1 MKGYGQ
7 NDTLS
12 RSVPSDTAGVVVSAF
27 SQYRIEQQVL
37 PAQHLLMGS
46 TLDRFHKTSFL
57 PGLNALPGIRM
68 EERSPGS
75 YRLSMRGSSLR
86 SPFGVRNVKVYYNGL
101 PLTDAGGNTYF
112 NQLALHNLTSIEI
125 SKGPAGSMYGAGTGG
140 VVLLNSLRPW
150 QSGMELESLAGS
162 YGLFGLMGVG
172 RFLTNEKL
180 HAVSAGYTT
189 QQGYRDHTAM
199 HRANISYSGELVKS
213 KRYILTGHLLAADM
227 YYQTPGGLT
236 QAEFNANPRQ
246 ARPVVGVLPS
256 AAAAKAA
263 IFQQN
268 LLTGMHFS
276 QTMHKGWQNQTAL
289 YGSFARVRN
298 PSIRNYEQRSEPGTG
313 LRTEFIK
320 KHKTDTYKQQWVS
333 GIEAQ
338 WGFFDI
344 HVYTNRSGEKGN
356 PISADKLR
364 FFTGNIFTQ
373 FSRQYGERWDF
384 SGGISYFRSRV
395 KVKRLFPLG
404 NDNLKKDFL
413 NDWAPRFSALF
424 RPADGVQ
431 LSAVVSRGFSPPTV
445 SELLPSTGVL
455 NANLQPEYGWNF
467 EAGIRL
473 QSPNRKWNTSL
484 NFFRFNL
491 KQAIVQRRDNT
502 GADFFD
508 NAGGTRQQGIE
519 WTGNFLHNRPLAFLQ
534 VISIKGSYTYSHFR
548 YVDFKQVNSDFSGN
562 VLPSVPAH
570 TVSLLADLRWKPGFF
585 VHTTFYAASAIWL
598 NDANTARAD
607 AYQLLTFKAG
617 YGKKVRFFIGVD
629 NLLDE
634 TYSLGNDIN
643 AFGGRFFNVAA
654 GRNFFVG
661 VGLQISKPNSGKA
674 TKQ

>member
-1 MKGYGQ
+1 
-7 NDTLS
+7 
-12 RSVPSDTAGVVVSAF
+12 
-27 SQYRIEQQVL
+27 
-37 PAQHLLMGS
+37 
-46 TLDRFHKTSFL
+46 
-57 PGLNALPGIRM
+57 
-68 EERSPGS
+68 
-75 YRLSMRGSSLR
+75 
-86 SPFGVRNVKVYYNGL
+86 
-101 PLTDAGGNTYF
+101 
-112 NQLALHNLTSIEI
+112 
-125 SKGPAGSMYGAGTGG
+125 
-140 VVLLNSLRPW
+140 
-150 QSGMELESLAGS
+150 
-162 YGLFGLMGVG
+162 
-172 RFLTNEKL
+172 
-180 HAVSAGYTT
+180 
-189 QQGYRDHTAM
+189 
-199 HRANISYSGELVKS
+199 
-213 KRYILTGHLLAADM
+213 
-227 YYQTPGGLT
+227 
-236 QAEFNANPRQ
+236 
-246 ARPVVGVLPS
+246 
-256 AAAAKAA
+256 
-263 IFQQN
+263 
-268 LLTGMHFS
+268 
-276 QTMHKGWQNQTAL
+276 
-289 YGSFARVRN
+289 
-298 PSIRNYEQRSEPGTG
+298 
-313 LRTEFIK
+313 
-320 KHKTDTYKQQWVS
+320 
-333 GIEAQ
+333 
-338 WGFFDI
+338 
-344 HVYTNRSGEKGN
+344 
-356 PISADKLR
+356 
-364 FFTGNIFTQ
+364 
-373 FSRQYGERWDF
+373 
-384 SGGISYFRSRV
+384 
-395 KVKRLFPLG
+395 
-404 NDNLKKDFL
+404 
-413 NDWAPRFSALF
+413 
-424 RPADGVQ
+424 
-431 LSAVVSRGFSPPTV
+431 V